1 MVGGFVS
8 HTGSQSRPWWF
19 SPQFPGFQCRA
30 APCSSPRRS
39 SPSCWGWCATLSSE
53 GWGMTKRRERHL
65 LLAIAMIPLLILGGL
80 AVNTLLDVPWLADQS
95 AQAALDKE
103 ISDQLAAVPPGQS
116 YPDSLSELAL
126 TYPD

>member
-1 MVGGFVS
+1 
-8 HTGSQSRPWWF
+8 
-19 SPQFPGFQCRA
+19 
-30 APCSSPRRS
+30 
-39 SPSCWGWCATLSSE
+39 
-53 GWGMTKRRERHL
+53 MTKRRERHL

-80 AVNTLLDVPWLADQS
+80 AVNTLLDVTWLADQS

-126 TYPD
+126 TYPDGGDRSLLTRFEYHSTGQSCTVQTVLWGQDIVRTFPAIK